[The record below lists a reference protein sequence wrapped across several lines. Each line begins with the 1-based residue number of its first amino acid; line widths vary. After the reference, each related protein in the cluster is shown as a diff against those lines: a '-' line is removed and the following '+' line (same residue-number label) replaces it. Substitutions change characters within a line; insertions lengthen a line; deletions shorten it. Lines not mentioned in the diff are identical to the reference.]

1 MAQRFAYQKGS
12 AAEAAYLK
20 QLQDQANAEEQ
31 ARFAAQAQ
39 EQAQRQGVLDSLKAA
54 DDQRQAQM
62 DIEGRVQ
69 QEVAKRQQS
78 NVQQVMDRL
87 FGSAREAGRQNILG
101 DSAEKRKK
109 LIAEENALGR
119 LQSPVSIPT
128 LARQDDATAK
138 ALALFEGQ
146 LAGQQA
152 NQQTDIVKFIEDLLG
167 RESQFARSFA
177 QQGSQFDRTLG
188 NQQQQFGQTLDFN
201 KERAKI
207 GDDQWLRSFTAGE
220 EQRGIN
226 NSLGIQALQE
236 QKIGNARATDARKP
250 GFLNYLDTAFR
261 GLGALGT
268 IFPPAGV
275 AGSLGQFGTNI
286 AKTKTAGVDGVY

>member
-1 MAQRFAYQKGS
+1 MAIQYAKLIDSTEMQRER
-12 AAEAAYLK
+12 AAREAARA
-20 QLQDQANAEEQ
+20 QQAEIDRQEQ
-31 ARFAAQAQ
+31 ARFVAQAQ

-87 FGSAREAGRQNILG
+87 FGSVREAGRQNILG

-119 LQSPVSIPT
+119 LQSPISIPT

-152 NQQTDIVKFIEDLLG
+152 SQQTDIVKFIEDLLG

-201 KERAKI
+201 KERAKA
-207 GDDQWLRSFTAGE
+207 GDNQWLRSFTAGE
-220 EQRGIN
+220 EQRGIE
-226 NSLGIQALQE
+226 NSLGIQALQ
-236 QKIGNARATDARKP
+236 QQGIGNARAADARKP
-250 GFLNYLDTAFR
+250 GILDYINT
-261 GLGALGT
+261 GANVVGAIT
-268 IFPPAGV
+268 GGVNAYNSSKKKPA
-275 AGSLGQFGTNI
+275 
-286 AKTKTAGVDGVY
+286 Y